1 MEVPESVEIVQSTME
16 VPESVEIV
24 QIPME
29 SRPKEV
35 PESVEIVQSTME
47 VPESMEIIQSTMEV
61 PESVEIVQNPMES
74 RPKDVPESVQIIQVA
89 HRRRIRFSPTLDSS
103 FISICFIL
111 LHMKRLNAMFQEIK
125 TRCTRLGNFLPAN
138 YILPHYQPIPI
149 HQ

>member
-1 MEVPESVEIVQSTME
+1 MEVPESVEIVQSTMEVPESMEIVQSTME

-35 PESVEIVQSTME
+35 PVWNLAQWRCLKVWRLFK
-47 VPESMEIIQSTMEV
+47 V
-61 PESVEIVQNPMES
+61 NPMES